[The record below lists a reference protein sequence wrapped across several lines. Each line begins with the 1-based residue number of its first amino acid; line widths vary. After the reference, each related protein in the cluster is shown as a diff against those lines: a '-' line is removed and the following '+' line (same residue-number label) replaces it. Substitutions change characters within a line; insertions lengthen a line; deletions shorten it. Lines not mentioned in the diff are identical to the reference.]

1 MIPGNPDKS
10 ISKERMAQIVT
21 HKPASH
27 RIGMEEK
34 LRQSEELHRIILT
47 NISDSV
53 FLTDDRGNFTFIC
66 PNVDNIF
73 GYSFDEI
80 YAMKNIDA
88 LLGPKLFDSMHL
100 DRTREIRNFE
110 REALD
115 KRGNPHT
122 LLISVKAVDIMYGTR
137 LFTCRDITEY
147 KRIESE
153 MVAHLN
159 GKRALEKD
167 LALFFTLSADLFC
180 ILDARRFKKLNP
192 AWSKCL
198 GWKGDEL
205 IGSEALGI
213 VHPDDR
219 HVTKAALQNLKAGQ
233 VVDFENRCRH
243 RDGRYR
249 WISWSGTMS
258 DDGLVH
264 AVGRDITA
272 KRQEED
278 EMRRRLLT
286 YRVET
291 GRTYMVPEKYPLK
304 LTGVFSELLSIHQGG
319 VILSRRRC
327 EDISPVTQ
335 RPFEYLWFSERD
347 GKGTVRP
354 EPAAVE
360 RLLDGLPSDSVI
372 LLDSLDYLIAKCGF
386 KSVLD
391 MVNHIVEIAFFRNM
405 IILLGMDPECVAE
418 RDVKKLAR
426 DTLALEPYPRP
437 ELSQDSLD
445 MLQAVYRM
453 NIRGSRPTRTE
464 LCQALSLSHPT
475 VRSRIRDMVSVG
487 LLWESGSG
495 RSVVVEITEAGR
507 QAINMKGSR
516 GEPTRFQ

>member
-1 MIPGNPDKS
+1 MDGGRRPGPDKS
-10 ISKERMAQIVT
+10 KSADVINPPVRPKKTPKRL
-21 HKPASH
+21 
-27 RIGMEEK
+27 GMEEK

-53 FLTDDRGNFTFIC
+53 FLTDDSGNFTFIC

-73 GYSFDEI
+73 GYSFEEI

-88 LLGPKLFDSMHL
+88 LLGPKLFDRVRL
-100 DRTREIRNFE
+100 ERTPEIRNIE
-110 REALD
+110 RETMD
-115 KRGNPHT
+115 KHGNAHT
-122 LLISVKAVDIMYGTR
+122 LLINVKAVDIMYGTR

-153 MVAHLN
+153 MVRHLN

-180 ILDARRFKKLNP
+180 ILDAGRFKKLNP

-198 GWKGDEL
+198 GRKGDEL
-205 IGSEALGI
+205 IGSEALDI

-219 HVTKAALQNLKAGQ
+219 RVTKAALHHLKAGQ
-233 VVDFENRCRH
+233 VIDFENRCRH

-286 YRVET
+286 YRVEA
-291 GRTYMVPEKYPLK
+291 GRTYLVPEKYPLK

-354 EPAAVE
+354 DPSSVE
-360 RLLDGLPSDSVI
+360 RVLDSLPGDCVVI
-372 LLDSLDYLIAKCGF
+372 LDSLDYLIAKCGF
-386 KSVLD
+386 KNVLA
-391 MVNHIVEIAFFRNM
+391 MVNHVVEIAFFRNM
-405 IILLGMDPECVAE
+405 IILLGLDPECVGE
-418 RDVKKLAR
+418 RDVNKLAK

-437 ELSQDSLD
+437 ELSQDNLD

-464 LCQALSLSHPT
+464 LCQALSLSQPT
-475 VRSRIRDMVSVG
+475 VRGRIRELVGAG

-495 RSVVVEITEAGR
+495 RSVVVEMTETGR
-507 QAINMKGSR
+507 QAIKHK
-516 GEPTRFQ
+516 GEPKTFQ